1 MQWAQCCVL
10 CVKSKRNSVEP
21 LCVSFDTVAEKIA
34 EQTGDIA
41 KDLEDLDHL
50 ERTAPSHGRKSI
62 QRRLIIILMH
72 PAFRL

>member
-1 MQWAQCCVL
+1 MQWAQCCAL

-41 KDLEDLDHL
+41 KDLEDL
-50 ERTAPSHGRKSI
+50 SI
-62 QRRLIIILMH
+62 T
-72 PAFRL
+72 